1 MSEDLRSRVR
11 EIFVRD
17 WDPHDAARN
26 VAAHATYDGYIDPL
40 LALLRRDDADEAAV
54 VHFLKEREAESMCF
68 PAAGSGHLRRVAL
81 KLLALRDAM

>member
-1 MSEDLRSRVR
+1 MRIRVR
-11 EIFVRD
+11 EIFLRD

-26 VAAHATYDGYIDPL
+26 AAAHGTYDGYIEPL
-40 LALLRRDDADEAAV
+40 LELLRRDDTDEAAV

-68 PAAGSGHLRRVAL
+68 PAAGSGHLSRVAI